1 MQEKIVGCKDCEYR
15 ITRFIRSGRAWI
27 QGGYHESR
35 CIKSKKD
42 KRGEHLKVWYESK
55 KPHRECPLLKEKEAK
70 RKEN

>member
-35 CIKSKKD
+35 CIKSKK
-42 KRGEHLKVWYESK
+42 R
-55 KPHRECPLLKEKEAK
+55 
-70 RKEN
+70 